1 MPSAPRRPRHRL
13 AGRAR
18 LGRGA
23 AVARVGARATLAAG
37 LAAVLGAT
45 LTGAPALGGPG
56 TPAVPAAA
64 PTAAAEPAGA
74 FDPARTAEA
83 DGARWA
89 ARTAAEE
96 PAVTAA
102 AALLAR
108 AALDAAAGVEPLR
121 VSPRPLDDLPGMDA
135 AVVRLSDAW
144 AEPAATPGDR
154 VASALRVR
162 AAAGSV
168 FRLALAVERSVP
180 VAADHAAGDAAALE
194 RVELAVG
201 DATRAAADLPVLD
214 GRVVGAPVRT
224 GGGSARP
231 SGLLADGTVDPAL
244 LCPVPFA
251 PGARLRCD
259 AVVALVALN
268 EEFRAEHGTDLPVGS
283 TYRTYGEQAAL
294 KRAKGG
300 LAAPAGVSHHGWGVA
315 VDFAGFGGVG
325 QFDSPLYTWMVAHG
339 PAYGWEHPAWAGPG
353 GSGPLEPWHWEYT
366 GTPAPAPTGAA
377 AAAADAGPAAGL
389 ADAPA
394 AADAPPAP
402 EPAPGAPRT
411 TGTAPAGS

>member
-1 MPSAPRRPRHRL
+1 MPSAPRRPRHRM

-23 AVARVGARATLAAG
+23 AVARVGGRSLLGAG
-37 LAAVLGAT
+37 LAVALGVT
-45 LTGAPALGGPG
+45 LSGMPALGGAGAP
-56 TPAVPAAA
+56 PAPAAA
-64 PTAAAEPAGA
+64 AADATGRGFDPVRTAAA
-74 FDPARTAEA
+74 
-83 DGARWA
+83 DGERWA

-102 AALLAR
+102 SALLAR

-121 VSPRPLDDLPGMDA
+121 VSPQPLVDLPGMDA
-135 AVVRLSDAW
+135 AVVRLTDAW
-144 AEPAATPGDR
+144 AEPAATAGDR

-180 VAADHAAGDAAALE
+180 VAADRAAGDPAGLD
-194 RVELAVG
+194 RVEQAAG
-201 DATRAAADLPVLD
+201 EAARAAADLPVLD

-224 GGGSARP
+224 GGGARP
-231 SGLLADGTVDPAL
+231 SGLLADGTVDPVL

-259 AVVALVALN
+259 AVVALTALN

-283 TYRTYGEQAAL
+283 TYRTYAEQAAL
-294 KRAKGG
+294 KAAKGG

-325 QFDSPLYTWMVAHG
+325 QFDQPLYAWMVEHG
-339 PAYGWEHPAWAGPG
+339 PGHGWEHPAWAGPG
-353 GSGPLEPWHWEYT
+353 GAGPAEPWHWEYT
-366 GTPAPAPTGAA
+366 GTPAPAGRAAGATSAGPT
-377 AAAADAGPAAGL
+377 AAD
-389 ADAPA
+389 
-394 AADAPPAP
+394 
-402 EPAPGAPRT
+402 
-411 TGTAPAGS
+411 S

>member
-1 MPSAPRRPRHRL
+1 MPSAPRRPSHRL

-23 AVARVGARATLAAG
+23 AVARAGGRSLLGAG
-37 LAAVLGAT
+37 LVVALGAA
-45 LTGAPALGGPG
+45 LTGSPALGGTGAASPAR
-56 TPAVPAAA
+56 PAVPAAA
-64 PTAAAEPAGA
+64 APSGAGFDPGRAAA
-74 FDPARTAEA
+74 A

-96 PAVTAA
+96 PALSGAS
-102 AALLAR
+102 ALLAR

-121 VSPRPLDDLPGMDA
+121 VSPRPLADLPGMDA
-135 AVVRLSDAW
+135 AVVRLTDAW

-162 AAAGSV
+162 DAAGAV

-180 VAADHAAGDAAALE
+180 VASDHPAGDAAGLE
-194 RVELAVG
+194 RVEQAVG

-214 GRVVGAPVRT
+214 GRVVAAPVRT
-224 GGGSARP
+224 GAGGAHP
-231 SGLLADGTVDPAL
+231 AGLLADGTVDPAL

-259 AVVALVALN
+259 AVTALVALN
-268 EEFRAEHGTDLPVGS
+268 AEFRAEHGTDLPVGS
-283 TYRTYGEQAAL
+283 TYRTYREQAAL
-294 KRAKGG
+294 KSAKGG

-325 QFDSPLYTWMVAHG
+325 QFDSPLYAWMVEHG
-339 PAYGWEHPAWAGPG
+339 PGHGWEHPSWAGPG
-353 GSGPLEPWHWEYT
+353 GAGPLEPWHWEYT
-366 GTPAPAPTGAA
+366 GAPPATGPGAA
-377 AAAADAGPAAGL
+377 AASAAPPADA
-389 ADAPA
+389 
-394 AADAPPAP
+394 PAP
-402 EPAPGAPRT
+402 EPAPVA
-411 TGTAPAGS
+411 AGS

>member
-13 AGRAR
+13 VGRAR

-23 AVARVGARATLAAG
+23 AVARAGARVTLAAG
-37 LAAVLGAT
+37 LVAALGAS
-45 LTGAPALGGPG
+45 LTGGPVPGGTG
-56 TPAVPAAA
+56 TPAEAATERA
-64 PTAAAEPAGA
+64 PSAAVE
-74 FDPARTAEA
+74 FDPVRTADA
-83 DGARWA
+83 DGARWT

-102 AALLAR
+102 SALLAR

-135 AVVRLSDAW
+135 AVVRLTDAW

-180 VAADHAAGDAAALE
+180 VAADHAAGDAAGLE

-201 DATRAAADLPVLD
+201 DATRAAAELPVLD

-268 EEFRAEHGTDLPVGS
+268 EQFRADHGTDLPVGS
-283 TYRTYGEQAAL
+283 TYRTYAEQAAL
-294 KRAKGG
+294 KSAKGG
-300 LAAPAGVSHHGWGVA
+300 LAAPAGLSHHGWGVA

-325 QFDSPLYTWMVAHG
+325 QFDSPLYAWMVAHG
-339 PAYGWEHPAWAGPG
+339 PAAGWEHPAWAGPG

-366 GTPAPAPTGAA
+366 GTPAPAPGAPGTPA
-377 AAAADAGPAAGL
+377 AGAPGTPTAAQGPAA
-389 ADAPA
+389 D
-394 AADAPPAP
+394 
-402 EPAPGAPRT
+402 
-411 TGTAPAGS
+411 S

>member
-1 MPSAPRRPRHRL
+1 MPSAPRRPRHRM

-23 AVARVGARATLAAG
+23 AVARVGGRSLLGAG
-37 LAAVLGAT
+37 LAVALGVT
-45 LTGAPALGGPG
+45 LTGTPALGGTGAP
-56 TPAVPAAA
+56 PAPAAA
-64 PTAAAEPAGA
+64 KAEDATGRGFDPVRTAAA
-74 FDPARTAEA
+74 
-83 DGARWA
+83 DGDRWV

-102 AALLAR
+102 SALLAR

-121 VSPRPLDDLPGMDA
+121 VSPQPLDDLPGMDA
-135 AVVRLSDAW
+135 AVVRLTDAW
-144 AEPAATPGDR
+144 AEPAATAGDR

-180 VAADHAAGDAAALE
+180 VAADRAAGDVAGLD
-194 RVELAVG
+194 RVEQAAG
-201 DATRAAADLPVLD
+201 EATRAAADLPVLD

-231 SGLLADGTVDPAL
+231 SGLLADGTVDPVL

-259 AVVALVALN
+259 AVVALTALN

-283 TYRTYGEQAAL
+283 TYRTYAEQAAL
-294 KRAKGG
+294 KAAKGG

-325 QFDSPLYTWMVAHG
+325 QFDQPLYAWMVEHG
-339 PAYGWEHPAWAGPG
+339 PAHGWEHPAWAGPG
-353 GSGPLEPWHWEYT
+353 GAGPAEPWHWEYT
-366 GTPAPAPTGAA
+366 GTPAPAAAGAA
-377 AAAADAGPAAGL
+377 GAAPAGPAA
-389 ADAPA
+389 AD
-394 AADAPPAP
+394 
-402 EPAPGAPRT
+402 
-411 TGTAPAGS
+411 S